1 MANLTAKFKL
11 IDEMSDRMEAIADS
25 GHSLLSEWEQM
36 GGTANSSFGTAASA
50 ADGVASSFNG
60 VSNSAAEAAQAT
72 DHWTDAVGNYDKGA
86 LEAIY
91 STEELVEMGL
101 KSADAL
107 AEQDEMFNTKSKM
120 LQTIMVSMG
129 GRIAEELEFSDITT
143 GASEDIRQA
152 TEVARDMV
160 MKYGMSERIGFIN
173 YEQQQDAVFM
183 GRDLGH
189 MKTYGPD
196 VYNEIESEVKRIIG
210 DCYEKAKEILI
221 GKRDVLTLGAERLIE
236 TEKMT
241 KEEFEAIYYG
251 ESRSS

>member
-107 AEQDEMFNTKSKM
+107 AEQDEMFALCERSAEALTR
-120 LQTIMVSMG
+120 SME
-129 GRIAEELEFSDITT
+129 A
-143 GASEDIRQA
+143 A
-152 TEVARDMV
+152 TD
-160 MKYGMSERIGFIN
+160 
-173 YEQQQDAVFM
+173 
-183 GRDLGH
+183 
-189 MKTYGPD
+189 
-196 VYNEIESEVKRIIG
+196 IESELSQAQEEAAKTAEDLANADDISAEAQEALTRAQ
-210 DCYEKAKEILI
+210 EEAAEAMEELHKAQEEAQAAMENY
-221 GKRDVLTLGAERLIE
+221 DAVLTSGTTDLDEL
-236 TEKMT
+236 
-241 KEEFEAIYYG
+241 
-251 ESRSS
+251 